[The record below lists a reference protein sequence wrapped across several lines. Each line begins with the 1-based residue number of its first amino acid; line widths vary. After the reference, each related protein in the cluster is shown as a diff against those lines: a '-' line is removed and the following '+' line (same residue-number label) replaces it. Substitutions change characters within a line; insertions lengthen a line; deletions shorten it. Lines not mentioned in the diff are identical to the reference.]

1 VEAKS
6 RSARSAGV
14 AESRVMPT
22 SIARAVPAQE
32 PKGNARL
39 SATHDAGV
47 VLRTRLRG
55 STPEQTTRPARE
67 LEEVL
72 GVGGVAQGSVLAH
85 CGYCGA
91 WSHDR
96 APTKVFLRRHV
107 HALFQTLAQA
117 IDARCAARVD
127 AMRSAHGRFRSDR
140 RAPKTQNSEQPAPE
154 SSSAARALR
163 GVAAQREMGPP
174 CAGCPA
180 RRPTGGVARRGDFRR
195 TAVPRRRRRCRGNVS
210 TAPAR
215 SVTVWLPAAW
225 LVPRQVP
232 GCAAQGSCSLAP

>member
-1 VEAKS
+1 
-6 RSARSAGV
+6 V

-22 SIARAVPAQE
+22 PHR
-32 PKGNARL
+32 KGRSDTGAERKREVM
-39 SATHDAGV
+39 SDP
-47 VLRTRLRG
+47 RRRRG
-55 STPEQTTRPARE
+55 SPDTALWLNAGADDQAGAAE

-85 CGYCGA
+85 CGYWGA

-96 APTKVFLRRHV
+96 APTNRRHV
-107 HALFQTLAQA
+107 HARFQSLAQA

-127 AMRSAHGRFRSDR
+127 AMRSAHGRFLSDR

-154 SSSAARALR
+154 PSSAARALR

-195 TAVPRRRRRCRGNVS
+195 TTVPRRRRRCRGNVS